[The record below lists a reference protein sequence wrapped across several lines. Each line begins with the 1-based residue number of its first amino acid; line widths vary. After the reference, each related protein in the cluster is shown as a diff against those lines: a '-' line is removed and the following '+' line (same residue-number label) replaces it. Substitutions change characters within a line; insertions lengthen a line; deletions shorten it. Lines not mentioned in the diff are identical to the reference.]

1 MDALFI
7 TKIKAVFK
15 FIQPLDFFV
24 FLFAFLYGNLFL
36 ISYSKLNW
44 GICLICCF
52 VSFIEFL
59 NKFLYFYF
67 VKKNYS
73 KKEISKKK
81 IFSYIGILLNTLK
94 RGFLLGF
101 FIEAFKV
108 GS

>member
-1 MDALFI
+1 M
-7 TKIKAVFK
+7 
-15 FIQPLDFFV
+15 QPLDFFV

-44 GICLICCF
+44 GILLIFCF
-52 VSFIEFL
+52 VFFIEFL

-67 VKKNYS
+67 FNKNNS
-73 KKEISKKK
+73 NEEIKK
-81 IFSYIGILLNTLK
+81 ISYPKILLNTVK